1 MVARLKGVSV
11 LSSAGSRLHALYD
24 GGSVLRGAMAYR
36 VLPGGIVL
44 GVPLRVVLIGKK
56 IRSRLA
62 ASECTKRG
70 LVGPGRDIEEGRR
83 LLLVCRG
90 DLGCDS
96 LGLMVDLAK

>member
-1 MVARLKGVSV
+1 MTV
-11 LSSAGSRLHALYD
+11 LLRRGMDLAH
-24 GGSVLRGAMAYR
+24 GSVLRGAMAYR
-36 VLPGGIVL
+36 VLLGGIVL
-44 GVPLRVVLIGKK
+44 GVVLIGKK

-70 LVGPGRDIEEGRR
+70 LVGLGRDIAEGRR
-83 LLLVCRG
+83 LLLVCCG